1 MPFTH
6 LTETLPVK
14 QQVFDGSSVS
24 VGLPT
29 KSPVS
34 LVLVSLWW
42 IGCCQLPERRAVPT
56 ERLQPDRA
64 GGQRQQCQGLRAEER
79 GKEAAGSGSNAEDKV
94 AHYSILKD
102 PAFSSL
108 WSCQTWKYFC

>member
-6 LTETLPVK
+6 LTEALPVK

-24 VGLPT
+24 VVLLT

-42 IGCCQLPERRAVPT
+42 IGCCQLPERRAMPT
-56 ERLQPDRA
+56 EGLQPDRA
-64 GGQRQQCQGLRAEER
+64 GGQRQPCQGLRAEER
-79 GKEAAGSGSNAEDKV
+79 GGRRRLGQEAMLRIK
-94 AHYSILKD
+94 LLTTL
-102 PAFSSL
+102 F
-108 WSCQTWKYFC
+108 